1 MRALEGLR
9 VLDLSRFQACPVCG
23 MMLADFGA
31 EVIRIEQPDGAP
43 DRTWGQLGP
52 DGETLLYKI
61 VCRNKKAVTL
71 RMENPEG
78 LEIFQELVRHS
89 DVLLHNFTPGAPV
102 AQEVSYDRLKEIN
115 PRIIVAAVSGYG
127 QTGPDAEKPCFDA
140 VAQARSGAMV
150 LNGFPDD
157 PPLKTTVTH
166 IDVSTGLMAAIGVL
180 VALHHRERTG
190 LGQAVD
196 VSLFDTASF
205 ATQALGTLL
214 LHNLFGEIRTQVGNR
229 GFHSYAGCHKA
240 KGKWVMINPATNTI
254 WKRFTRAIGQPA
266 MAEDTRFATDMDRF
280 RNAALI
286 DPVVKE
292 WVEQRTAAEILGVLD
307 KARIPCSAVN
317 TIDEALQ
324 DPQVAA
330 RDMIAYLDYPDLG
343 TLPIPGLPIK
353 LSLTPGSINSAAP
366 RLGEH
371 NQDIYCGL
379 LGFTPEKLARLK
391 TDGII

>member
-1 MRALEGLR
+1 MPALEGLR
-9 VLDLSRFQACPVCG
+9 VLDLSRFQACPLCG

-71 RMENPEG
+71 RMETPEG
-78 LEIFQELVRHS
+78 LEIFRELVRRC
-89 DVLLHNFTPGAPV
+89 DVVLHNFTPGAPI
-102 AQEVSYDRLKEIN
+102 AAEVSYDRLKEIN

-140 VAQARSGAMV
+140 VAQARAGTMA
-150 LNGFPDD
+150 LNGFPGD

-166 IDVSTGLMAAIGVL
+166 IDVSTGLLATIGVL
-180 VALHHRERTG
+180 MALYHRERTG
-190 LGQAVD
+190 LGQSVD

-214 LHNLFGEIRTQVGNR
+214 LHSLYGEIRTQVGNR

-240 KGKWVMINPATNTI
+240 KDKWVMINPATNTI
-254 WKRFTRAIGQPA
+254 WRRFTRAIGHPA
-266 MAEDTRFATDMDRF
+266 MAEDPRFATDMDRF

-286 DPVVKE
+286 DPVVRE
-292 WVEQRTAAEILGVLD
+292 WVVLRTAEEALATLD
-307 KARIPCSAVN
+307 EARIPCGAVN

-353 LSLTPGSINSAAP
+353 LSLTPGSINSPAP
-366 RLGEH
+366 RLGEQ
-371 NQDIYCGL
+371 NEEVYCGL
-379 LGFTPEKLARLK
+379 LGLSLEKLHRLK
-391 TDGII
+391 RDGII